1 MPPRFLYPD
10 TLRTATDTVQSCHC
24 VYVRTGQMGNSDSI
38 QYQVVVLVFS
48 NGLAILGELGK
59 LVPVSEG
66 RIAAVHLNNVT
77 SLVLELL
84 GAPQEVVEITFAS
97 SSSGGGGDSSS
108 ELTVE
113 SVQCTVGPSG
123 TVAMH
128 HYPTKKS
135 KCAAV

>member
-1 MPPRFLYPD
+1 
-10 TLRTATDTVQSCHC
+10 
-24 VYVRTGQMGNSDSI
+24 MGNSDSI

-66 RIAAVHLNNVT
+66 RIAAVHLINNAT
-77 SLVLELL
+77 TLVLELL
-84 GAPQEVVEITFAS
+84 GTPQEVVEITFAS

>member
-1 MPPRFLYPD
+1 
-10 TLRTATDTVQSCHC
+10 
-24 VYVRTGQMGNSDSI
+24 MGNGDSI
-38 QYQVVVLVFS
+38 QYQVIVPVFS

-97 SSSGGGGDSSS
+97 SSSSSGGGGDSSS

-128 HYPTKKS
+128 YPTKK
-135 KCAAV
+135 CASSLAWIEPTMLDRRV

>member
-1 MPPRFLYPD
+1 
-10 TLRTATDTVQSCHC
+10 
-24 VYVRTGQMGNSDSI
+24 MGNSDSI

-66 RIAAVHLNNVT
+66 RIAAVHLINNAT
-77 SLVLELL
+77 TLVLELL
-84 GAPQEVVEITFAS
+84 GTPQEVVEITFAS
-97 SSSGGGGDSSS
+97 SGSSKSSSKISRSSGGGDSSS
-108 ELTVE
+108 ELAVE